1 MKETIQFKLTQS
13 QNRLNGDLV
22 HSECGKHHFDI
33 CFTRFCL
40 AFFALEQH
48 GEQLRQPFFRN
59 NTHVV
64 NVFAGHDACFL
75 TISVNPVQAAIEI
88 ATSNRVLFGLC
99 VKVNCNCI
107 HTNLSGPIGTRLK
120 NKLNYN
126 TSHNARQDIRCVKY
140 CKLLFLR
147 NSTHL
152 TFGFE
157 LCSGVHRLS
166 PAATDSKNLSGVL
179 RPTRH

>member
-13 QNRLNGDLV
+13 HNRLNCDLLNA
-22 HSECGKHHFDI
+22 ECGKHHFDADL
-33 CFTRFCL
+33 TGFCRT
-40 AFFALEQH
+40 FFALEH
-48 GEQLRQPFFRN
+48 DSEQLRQPFLGC

-88 ATSNRVLFGLC
+88 TTSNCVLFGLC

-126 TSHNARQDIRCVKY
+126 TSHSTRQEICCEKY
-140 CKLLFLR
+140 SAVVFTQQHVPHC
-147 NSTHL
+147 
-152 TFGFE
+152 
-157 LCSGVHRLS
+157 RL
-166 PAATDSKNLSGVL
+166 
-179 RPTRH
+179 